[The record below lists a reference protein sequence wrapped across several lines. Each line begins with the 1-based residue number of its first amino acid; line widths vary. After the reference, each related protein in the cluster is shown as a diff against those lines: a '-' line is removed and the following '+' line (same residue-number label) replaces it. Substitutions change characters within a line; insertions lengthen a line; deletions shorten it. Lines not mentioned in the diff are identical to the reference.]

1 MITSKIK
8 KTCDFDIV
16 IKLISLDN
24 LFLIKNKEKIS
35 FTYLDFLKK
44 KYEIIIKEIDENKKV
59 LNNKNLEEAIKEIS
73 VLEKSK

>member
-8 KTCDFDIV
+8 KTSDFEIV
-16 IKLISLDN
+16 IKLINIDN
-24 LFLIKNKEKIS
+24 LLEIKNKEKII

-44 KYEIIIKEIDENKKV
+44 KYEIITKEIDENIKV
-59 LNNKNLEEAIKEIS
+59 LNNKNIEEAIKEIS